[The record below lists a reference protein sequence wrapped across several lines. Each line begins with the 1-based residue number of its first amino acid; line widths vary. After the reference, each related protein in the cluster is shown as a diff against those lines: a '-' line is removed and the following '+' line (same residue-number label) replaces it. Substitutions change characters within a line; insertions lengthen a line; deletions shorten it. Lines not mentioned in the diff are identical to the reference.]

1 MKKTLLGTALLFAL
15 AQALPM
21 DAQKQVRLTFNRA
34 GGTAVS
40 NVTVKVTDES
50 GNAINGVTATLQSIK
65 QGTGTDADAA
75 TTDVALKSGGK
86 LDTHT
91 EILCANYTNK
101 ELDSRFAEFT
111 FKISGL
117 SDFSL
122 NHSDLQI
129 ASMNGSGDFQYN
141 NLPRKCDVRVW
152 NNEDKSTLIASID
165 GIVTDKNASKE
176 DKVNPTDKDTGKDN
190 TIDWEIKASTTTPAT
205 TDQILVVRLAKSS
218 DNKGCFFGLKQIT
231 LYNGY
236 RFATTA
242 TSNIAN
248 VATFSASSPVTFSSD
263 ATAYI
268 AINSDNKQVTLSP
281 LNGAL
286 AAGKGAIV
294 SKATTGDI
302 YAYVSTETT
311 DSRNNLLVGSSDATK
326 ELTDGNYYIFNK
338 KDNDAVFSPLDNAA
352 STTLAANKAA
362 LKTTTTGGQALTLD
376 FGSVTGI
383 NTVTTAMPA
392 TNATFDLSGRKV
404 SGKLPAGLY
413 IKNGKKLLIK

>member
-1 MKKTLLGTALLFAL
+1 MKKTLLGTALLLAL

-40 NVTVKVTDES
+40 NVTVNVTDES

-75 TTDVALKSGGK
+75 ATDVALLSGME
-86 LDTHT
+86 LNTHT
-91 EILCANYTNK
+91 EILCANYANVK
-101 ELDSRFAEFT
+101 NSFAEFT

-117 SDFSL
+117 NNFSL

-129 ASMNGSGDFQYN
+129 AAMNLYGRFQNSKDQRY
-141 NLPRKCDVRVW
+141 CDVRVW
-152 NNEDKSTLIASID
+152 GNENKSTLLASVD
-165 GIVTDKNASKE
+165 GILVDKLGG
-176 DKVNPTDKDTGKDN
+176 DYVRDN
-190 TIDWEIKASTTTPAT
+190 TIDWEIKGNTTTPAA
-205 TDQILVVRLAKSS
+205 TDQYIVVRMAKSDRS
-218 DNKGCFFGLKQIT
+218 QGCYFGLKQIT

-242 TSNIAN
+242 TSNIDN
-248 VATFSASSPVTFSSD
+248 VATFSASKPVTFSSD

-268 AINSDNKQVTLSP
+268 AINSNDTQVTLSP

-286 AAGKGAIV
+286 AAGQGAIV
-294 SKATTGDI
+294 SKTTTGDI
-302 YAYVSTETT
+302 YAYVSTEAT
-311 DSRNNLLVGSSDATK
+311 DNRNNQLVGSGDATK

-338 KDNDAVFSPLDNAA
+338 QGEEAVFSPLNNTA

-362 LKTTTTGGQALTLD
+362 LKTATTGGQALTLD

-383 NTVTTAMPA
+383 NTATIAMPA
-392 TNATFDLSGRKV
+392 TNTTFDLSGRKV
-404 SGKLPAGLY
+404 SGNLPAGLY

>member
-40 NVTVKVTDES
+40 NVTVNVTDES
-50 GNAINGVTATLQSIK
+50 GNAIDGVTATLQSIK
-65 QGTGTDADAA
+65 QGTGTDASAA
-75 TTDVALKSGGK
+75 ANDVALLSGME
-86 LDTHT
+86 LNTHT
-91 EILCANYTNK
+91 EILCANYDNLK
-101 ELDSRFAEFT
+101 NSFAEFT

-129 ASMNGSGDFQYN
+129 AAMNGQGKFQNSKGERY
-141 NLPRKCDVRVW
+141 CDVRVW
-152 NNEDKSTLIASID
+152 GNEDKSTLIASAD
-165 GIVTDKNASKE
+165 GILADKLGGDYE
-176 DKVNPTDKDTGKDN
+176 RDN
-190 TIDWEIKASTTTPAT
+190 TIDWEIKGNTTTPAT
-205 TDQILVVRLAKSS
+205 TDQYIVVRMAKN
-218 DNKGCFFGLKQIT
+218 DQNPGCFFGLKQIT

-268 AINSDNKQVTLSP
+268 AINSNNTQVTLSP

-286 AAGKGAIV
+286 AAGQGAIV

-302 YAYVSTETT
+302 YAYVSTEAT
-311 DSRNNLLVGSSDATK
+311 DSRNNQLVGGGDYAMD
-326 ELTDGNYYIFNK
+326 LTDGNYYIFNK
-338 KDNDAVFSPLDNAA
+338 PGEEAVFSPLDN
-352 STTLAANKAA
+352 TNTKLAANKAA
-362 LKTTTTGGQALTLD
+362 LKTATTGGQALTLD

>member
-1 MKKTLLGTALLFAL
+1 
-15 AQALPM
+15 M

-75 TTDVALKSGGK
+75 ATDVALKSGGK
-86 LDTHT
+86 LNTHT
-91 EILCANYTNK
+91 EILCANYNNNG
-101 ELDSRFAEFT
+101 LDSRFAEFT

-117 SDFSL
+117 SNFSL

-129 ASMNGSGDFQYN
+129 AAMNSGGDFQYD
-141 NLPRKCDVRVW
+141 PKSRKCDVRVW

-165 GIVTDKNASKE
+165 GIVTDKNASEESKQ
-176 DKVNPTDKDTGKDN
+176 TGKDN

-205 TDQILVVRLAKSS
+205 TEQILVVRLAKSS

-242 TSNIAN
+242 TSNIDN

-311 DSRNNLLVGSSDATK
+311 DSRNNQLVGSGDATK

-338 KDNDAVFSPLDNAA
+338 PGEEAVFSPLDKSA

-362 LKTTTTGGQALTLD
+362 LKTATTGGQALTLD

-404 SGKLPAGLY
+404 SGNLPAGLY

>member
-40 NVTVKVTDES
+40 NVTVNVTDES
-50 GNAINGVTATLQSIK
+50 GNAIDGVTATLQSIK
-65 QGTGTDADAA
+65 QGTGTDANAA
-75 TTDVALKSGGK
+75 ATDVALLSGME
-86 LDTHT
+86 LNTHT
-91 EILCANYTNK
+91 EILCANYNNVK
-101 ELDSRFAEFT
+101 NSFAEFT

-129 ASMNGSGDFQYN
+129 SAMNLNGRFQNSKDQRY
-141 NLPRKCDVRVW
+141 CDVRVW
-152 NNEDKSTLIASID
+152 GNENKSTLIASVDDILA
-165 GIVTDKNASKE
+165 DKLGGSYT
-176 DKVNPTDKDTGKDN
+176 VDN
-190 TIDWEIKASTTTPAT
+190 TIDWEIKGEAT
-205 TDQILVVRLAKSS
+205 TQAATDQYLVVRMAKSS
-218 DNKGCFFGLKQIT
+218 NSYGCYFGLKQIT

-236 RFATTA
+236 RFATTT
-242 TSNIAN
+242 TSNIDN
-248 VATFSASSPVTFSSD
+248 VATFSASKPVTFSSD

-286 AAGKGAIV
+286 AAGQGAIV

-311 DSRNNLLVGSSDATK
+311 DSRNNLLVGSGDATK

-362 LKTTTTGGQALTLD
+362 LKTATTGGQALTLD

>member
-1 MKKTLLGTALLFAL
+1 MKKTLLGTALLLAL

-40 NVTVKVTDES
+40 NVTVNVTDES

-65 QGTGTDADAA
+65 QGTGTEAGA
-75 TTDVALKSGGK
+75 TATNVALKSGNQ

-91 EILCANYTNK
+91 EILCASYNNVK
-101 ELDSRFAEFT
+101 NSFAEFT

-129 ASMNGSGDFQYN
+129 AAMNGQGKFQNSKGERY
-141 NLPRKCDVRVW
+141 CDVRVW
-152 NNEDKSTLIASID
+152 GNENKSTLIASAD
-165 GIVTDKNASKE
+165 GILADKLGGDYE
-176 DKVNPTDKDTGKDN
+176 RDN
-190 TIDWEIKASTTTPAT
+190 TIDWEIKGNTTTPAT
-205 TDQILVVRLAKSS
+205 TDQYIVVRMAKN
-218 DNKGCFFGLKQIT
+218 DQNPGCFFGLKQIT

-242 TSNIAN
+242 TSNIDN
-248 VATFSASSPVTFSSD
+248 VATFSASKPVTFSSD

-311 DSRNNLLVGSSDATK
+311 DSRNNLLVGSGDATK

>member
-40 NVTVKVTDES
+40 NVTVNVTDES
-50 GNAINGVTATLQSIK
+50 GNSINGVTATLQSIK
-65 QGTGTDADAA
+65 QGTGTDATA
-75 TTDVALKSGGK
+75 TATDVALKSGGK

-91 EILCANYTNK
+91 EILCANYNNSVQK
-101 ELDSRFAEFT
+101 SFAEFT

-129 ASMNGSGDFQYN
+129 AAMNGSGDFQYN

-165 GIVTDKNASKE
+165 GIVTDKNASEESKGI
-176 DKVNPTDKDTGKDN
+176 GKDN

-205 TDQILVVRLAKSS
+205 TEQILVVRLAKSS

-311 DSRNNLLVGSSDATK
+311 DSRNNQLVGGGDYNMD
-326 ELTDGNYYIFNK
+326 LTDGNYYIFNK
-338 KDNDAVFSPLDNAA
+338 QGNDAVFSPLNKLAI
-352 STTLAANKAA
+352 TELAANKAV
-362 LKTTTTGGQALTLD
+362 LKTATPGGQALTLD

-383 NTVTTAMPA
+383 NTATTAMPA

-404 SGKLPAGLY
+404 NGKLPAGLY

>member
-1 MKKTLLGTALLFAL
+1 MKKTLLGTALLLAL

-40 NVTVKVTDES
+40 NVTVNVTDES
-50 GNAINGVTATLQSIK
+50 GNAIDGVTATLQSIK
-65 QGTGTDADAA
+65 QGTGTEAGAA
-75 TTDVALKSGGK
+75 ATDVALKSGGQ
-86 LDTHT
+86 LDTHS
-91 EILCANYTNK
+91 EILCANYNNA
-101 ELDSRFAEFT
+101 LNSSFAEFT

-117 SDFSL
+117 SNFSL

-129 ASMNGSGDFQYN
+129 AAMNGSGDFQYN

-165 GIVTDKNASKE
+165 GIVTDKNASEESKGI
-176 DKVNPTDKDTGKDN
+176 GKDN
-190 TIDWEIKASTTTPAT
+190 TIDWEIKANTTTPAT
-205 TDQILVVRLAKSS
+205 TEQILVVRMAKSS
-218 DNKGCFFGLKQIT
+218 DNKGCYFGLKQIT

-242 TSNIAN
+242 TSNIDN
-248 VATFSASSPVTFSSD
+248 VATFSASTPVTFSSD

-286 AAGKGAIV
+286 AAGQGAIV

-302 YAYVSTETT
+302 YAYVSTEAT
-311 DSRNNLLVGSSDATK
+311 DSRNNQLVGSGDATK

-338 KDNDAVFSPLDNAA
+338 QGNDAVFSPLDNTAN
-352 STTLAANKAA
+352 TTLAANKAA
-362 LKTTTTGGQALTLD
+362 LKTATTGGQALTLD

>member
-65 QGTGTDADAA
+65 QGTGTDATAA
-75 TTDVALKSGGK
+75 ATDVALKSGAQ
-86 LDTHT
+86 LDTHP
-91 EILCANYTNK
+91 EILCASYNNA
-101 ELDSRFAEFT
+101 LNSSFAEFT

-129 ASMNGSGDFQYN
+129 AALNGGGSFQYN

-152 NNEDKSTLIASID
+152 GDEDKNTLIASTD
-165 GIVTDKNASKE
+165 GIVTDKNASNE
-176 DKVNPTDKDTGKDN
+176 TVDN

-205 TDQILVVRLAKSS
+205 TEQILVVRLAKSS

-236 RFATTA
+236 RFATTT
-242 TSNIAN
+242 TSNIDN
-248 VATFSASSPVTFSSD
+248 VATFSASTPVTFSSD

-286 AAGKGAIV
+286 TAGQGAIV

-302 YAYVSTETT
+302 YAYVSTEAT
-311 DSRNNLLVGSSDATK
+311 DSRNNQLVGSGDEATD
-326 ELTDGNYYIFNK
+326 LTDGNYYIFNL
-338 KDNDAVFSPLDNAA
+338 KDGAAVFSPLDNAA
-352 STTLAANKAA
+352 STKLAANKAA

-383 NTVTTAMPA
+383 NTATTAMPA

>member
-40 NVTVKVTDES
+40 NVTVNVTDES

-75 TTDVALKSGGK
+75 TTDVALLSGEQ
-86 LDTHT
+86 LNTHT
-91 EILCANYTNK
+91 EILCANYSNVEK
-101 ELDSRFAEFT
+101 CFAEFT

-117 SDFSL
+117 NNFSL

-129 ASMNGSGDFQYN
+129 SALQYQGKFQNSKDQRY
-141 NLPRKCDVRVW
+141 CDVRVW
-152 NNEDKSTLIASID
+152 GNENKSTLIASAD
-165 GIVTDKNASKE
+165 GILAVKLG
-176 DKVNPTDKDTGKDN
+176 GKYEVDN
-190 TIDWEIKASTTTPAT
+190 TIDWEIKGNTTTQAT
-205 TDQILVVRLAKSS
+205 TDQYIVVRMAKSDRS
-218 DNKGCFFGLKQIT
+218 QGCYFGLKQIT

-236 RFATTA
+236 RFATTT

-302 YAYVSTETT
+302 YAYVSTEAT
-311 DSRNNLLVGSSDATK
+311 DSRNNQLVGSGDATK
-326 ELTDGNYYIFNK
+326 DLTDGNYYIFNK
-338 KDNDAVFSPLDNAA
+338 QGEEAVFSPLKESA
-352 STTLAANKAA
+352 STTLAANKAV
-362 LKTTTTGGQALTLD
+362 LKTATPSGQALTLD

-383 NTVTTAMPA
+383 NTATTAMPA

>member
-40 NVTVKVTDES
+40 NVTVNVTDES
-50 GNAINGVTATLQSIK
+50 GNAIDGVTATLQSIK

-75 TTDVALKSGGK
+75 TTDVALKSGGQ
-86 LDTHT
+86 LDTHS
-91 EILCANYTNK
+91 EVLCANYNNNG
-101 ELDSRFAEFT
+101 LDRRFAEFT

-129 ASMNGSGDFQYN
+129 AAMNSGGNFQYN

-152 NNEDKSTLIASID
+152 GDEDKSTLIASTD
-165 GIVTDKNASKE
+165 GIVTDKNASNE
-176 DKVNPTDKDTGKDN
+176 TVDN

-205 TDQILVVRLAKSS
+205 TEQILVVRLAKSS
-218 DNKGCFFGLKQIT
+218 DNKGCYFGLKQIT

-236 RFATTA
+236 RFATTT
-242 TSNIAN
+242 TSNIDN
-248 VATFSASSPVTFSSD
+248 VATFSASKPVTFSSD

-286 AAGKGAIV
+286 AAGQGAIV

-302 YAYVSTETT
+302 YAYVSTEAT
-311 DSRNNLLVGSSDATK
+311 DSRNNQLVGSGDATK

-338 KDNDAVFSPLDNAA
+338 QGNDAVFSPLDNAV

-404 SGKLPAGLY
+404 SGNLPAGLY

>member
-75 TTDVALKSGGK
+75 ATDVALKSGEQLNK
-86 LDTHT
+86 HP
-91 EILCANYTNK
+91 EILCASYSNGKNA
-101 ELDSRFAEFT
+101 FAEFT

-129 ASMNGSGDFQYN
+129 SAMNKDGKFQNSKDERY
-141 NLPRKCDVRVW
+141 CDVRVW
-152 NNEDKSTLIASID
+152 GNENKRTLIASVD
-165 GIVTDKNASKE
+165 GILADKLGGNYE
-176 DKVNPTDKDTGKDN
+176 VDN
-190 TIDWEIKASTTTPAT
+190 TIDWEIKTTTTTPAT
-205 TDQILVVRLAKSS
+205 TDQYIVVRMAKSS
-218 DNKGCFFGLKQIT
+218 DNAGCFFGLKQIT

-236 RFATTA
+236 RFATTV
-242 TSNIAN
+242 TSNIDN
-248 VATFSASSPVTFSSD
+248 VATFSASNPVTFSSD

-268 AINSDNKQVTLSP
+268 AINSNDTQVTLSP

-286 AAGKGAIV
+286 AAKQGAIV

-302 YAYVSTETT
+302 YAYVSTEAT
-311 DSRNNLLVGSSDATK
+311 DSRNNQLVGGGDYAMD
-326 ELTDGNYYIFNK
+326 LTDGNYYIFNK
-338 KDNDAVFSPLDNAA
+338 QGEDAVFSPLN
-352 STTLAANKAA
+352 STNTKLAANKAA
-362 LKTTTTGGQALTLD
+362 LKTTTTVGQALTLD

-383 NTVTTAMPA
+383 NTTTTAMPA

>member
-1 MKKTLLGTALLFAL
+1 
-15 AQALPM
+15 M

-65 QGTGTDADAA
+65 QGTGTDATA
-75 TTDVALKSGGK
+75 TATDVALKSGEQLNK
-86 LDTHT
+86 HP
-91 EILCANYTNK
+91 EILCASYSNGKNA
-101 ELDSRFAEFT
+101 FAEFT

-129 ASMNGSGDFQYN
+129 SAMNKDGKFQNSKDERY
-141 NLPRKCDVRVW
+141 CDVRVW
-152 NNEDKSTLIASID
+152 GNENKRTLIASVD
-165 GIVTDKNASKE
+165 GILADKLGGNYE
-176 DKVNPTDKDTGKDN
+176 VDN
-190 TIDWEIKASTTTPAT
+190 TIDWEIKTTTTTQAT
-205 TDQILVVRLAKSS
+205 TDQYIVVRMAKN
-218 DNKGCFFGLKQIT
+218 DRNTGCFFGLKQIT

-286 AAGKGAIV
+286 AAGQGAIV

-302 YAYVSTETT
+302 YAYVSTEAT
-311 DSRNNLLVGSSDATK
+311 DSRNNQLVGSGDEATD
-326 ELTDGNYYIFNK
+326 LTDGNYYIFNL
-338 KDNDAVFSPLDNAA
+338 KDGAAVFSPLDNAA
-352 STTLAANKAA
+352 NTKLAANKAA
-362 LKTTTTGGQALTLD
+362 LKTTTAGGQALTLD

>member
-40 NVTVKVTDES
+40 NVTVNVTDES

-65 QGTGTDADAA
+65 EGTGTDAGAA
-75 TTDVALKSGGK
+75 ATDVALKSGNQ

-91 EILCANYTNK
+91 EILCANYNNNG
-101 ELDSRFAEFT
+101 LDSRFAEFT

-129 ASMNGSGDFQYN
+129 SAMNSGGKFQYN

-152 NNEDKSTLIASID
+152 GDENKNTLIASID
-165 GIVTDKNASKE
+165 GIVTDKNASNE
-176 DKVNPTDKDTGKDN
+176 AKDN
-190 TIDWEIKASTTTPAT
+190 TIDWEIKANTTTPAT
-205 TDQILVVRLAKSS
+205 TDQYLVVRLAKSS

-242 TSNIAN
+242 TSNIDN
-248 VATFSASSPVTFSSD
+248 VATFSASKPVTFSSD

-268 AINSDNKQVTLSP
+268 AINSNNTQVTLSP

-286 AAGKGAIV
+286 AAGQGAIV

-302 YAYVSTETT
+302 YAYVSTEAT
-311 DSRNNLLVGSSDATK
+311 DSRNNQLVGGGDYAMD
-326 ELTDGNYYIFNK
+326 LTDGNYYIFNK
-338 KDNDAVFSPLDNAA
+338 PGEEAIFSPLDKSA
-352 STTLAANKAA
+352 STKLAANKAA
-362 LKTTTTGGQALTLD
+362 LKTATTGGQALTLD

-383 NTVTTAMPA
+383 NTATTAMPA

>member
-75 TTDVALKSGGK
+75 ATDVALKSGEQ
-86 LDTHT
+86 LNTHT
-91 EILCANYTNK
+91 EILCASYNNGK
-101 ELDSRFAEFT
+101 NCFAEFT

-117 SDFSL
+117 SNFSL

-129 ASMNGSGDFQYN
+129 AAMNGQGKFQNSKGERY
-141 NLPRKCDVRVW
+141 CDVRVW
-152 NNEDKSTLIASID
+152 GNENKSTLIASAD
-165 GIVTDKNASKE
+165 GILADKLGGDYE
-176 DKVNPTDKDTGKDN
+176 RDN
-190 TIDWEIKASTTTPAT
+190 TIDWEIKGNTTTPAT
-205 TDQILVVRLAKSS
+205 TDQYIVVRMAKN
-218 DNKGCFFGLKQIT
+218 DQNPGCFFGLKQIT

-242 TSNIAN
+242 TSNIDN

-286 AAGKGAIV
+286 AAGQGAIV

-302 YAYVSTETT
+302 YAYVSTEAT
-311 DSRNNLLVGSSDATK
+311 DSRNNQLVGSGDATK

-338 KDNDAVFSPLDNAA
+338 PGEEAVFSPLDKSA

-362 LKTTTTGGQALTLD
+362 LKTATLDGQALTLD

-383 NTVTTAMPA
+383 NTATTAMPA

>member
-1 MKKTLLGTALLFAL
+1 MKKTLLGTALLLAL

-65 QGTGTDADAA
+65 QGTGTETSAA
-75 TTDVALKSGGK
+75 ATDVALKSGGQ
-86 LDTHT
+86 LDTHS
-91 EILCANYTNK
+91 EILCANYNNA
-101 ELDSRFAEFT
+101 LNSSFAEFT

-117 SDFSL
+117 SNFSL

-129 ASMNGSGDFQYN
+129 SAMNSSGRFQYD
-141 NLPRKCDVRVW
+141 PKSRKCDIRVW
-152 NNEDKSTLIASID
+152 GDEDKSTLIASTD
-165 GIVTDKNASKE
+165 GIVTDKNASNE
-176 DKVNPTDKDTGKDN
+176 TVDN

-205 TDQILVVRLAKSS
+205 TDQYLVVRLAKSS

-236 RFATTA
+236 RFATTT

-311 DSRNNLLVGSSDATK
+311 DSRNNLLVGSGDATK

-338 KDNDAVFSPLDNAA
+338 QGEEAVFSPLSN
-352 STTLAANKAA
+352 TNTKLAANKAA
-362 LKTTTTGGQALTLD
+362 LKTTTVGGQALTLD

-383 NTVTTAMPA
+383 NTATTAMPA

>member
-34 GGTAVS
+34 SGTAVS
-40 NVTVKVTDES
+40 NVTVNVTDES
-50 GNAINGVTATLQSIK
+50 GNVINGVTATLQSIK
-65 QGTGTDADAA
+65 QGTGTDANA
-75 TTDVALKSGGK
+75 TATDVALKSGGK
-86 LDTHT
+86 LDTHS
-91 EILCANYTNK
+91 EILCANYNNA
-101 ELDSRFAEFT
+101 LNSSFAEFT

-117 SDFSL
+117 SNFSL

-129 ASMNGSGDFQYN
+129 AAMNSGGDFQYD
-141 NLPRKCDVRVW
+141 PKSRKCDVRVW

-165 GIVTDKNASKE
+165 GIVTDKNASEESKQ
-176 DKVNPTDKDTGKDN
+176 TGKDN

-205 TDQILVVRLAKSS
+205 TEQILVVRLAKSS

-236 RFATTA
+236 RFATTV
-242 TSNIAN
+242 TSNIDN

-286 AAGKGAIV
+286 AAGQGAIV
-294 SKATTGDI
+294 SKATTSDI
-302 YAYVSTETT
+302 YAYVSTEAT
-311 DSRNNLLVGSSDATK
+311 DSRNNQLVGSGDATK

-338 KDNDAVFSPLDNAA
+338 QGEDAVFSPLN
-352 STTLAANKAA
+352 STNTTLAANKAA

-383 NTVTTAMPA
+383 NTATTAMPA

>member
-40 NVTVKVTDES
+40 NVTVNVTDES
-50 GNAINGVTATLQSIK
+50 GNAIDGVTATLQSIK
-65 QGTGTDADAA
+65 QGTGTETSAA
-75 TTDVALKSGGK
+75 ATDVALLSGME
-86 LDTHT
+86 LNTHT
-91 EILCANYTNK
+91 EILCANYDNVK
-101 ELDSRFAEFT
+101 NSFAEFT
-111 FKISGL
+111 FKISEL
-117 SDFSL
+117 NNFSL

-129 ASMNGSGDFQYN
+129 AAMNLYGRFQNSKDQRY
-141 NLPRKCDVRVW
+141 CDVRVW
-152 NNEDKSTLIASID
+152 GNENKSTLLASVD
-165 GIVTDKNASKE
+165 GILVDKLGG
-176 DKVNPTDKDTGKDN
+176 DYVRDN
-190 TIDWEIKASTTTPAT
+190 TIDWEIKGNTTTPAA
-205 TDQILVVRLAKSS
+205 TDQYIVVRMAKSDRS
-218 DNKGCFFGLKQIT
+218 QGCYFGLKQIT

-242 TSNIAN
+242 TSNIDN

-268 AINSDNKQVTLSP
+268 AINSNDTQVTLSP

-286 AAGKGAIV
+286 AAGQGAIV

-311 DSRNNLLVGSSDATK
+311 DSRNNLLVGSGDATK

-338 KDNDAVFSPLDNAA
+338 KDNDAVFSPLNNT

-362 LKTTTTGGQALTLD
+362 LKTATPGGQALTLD

-383 NTVTTAMPA
+383 NTATTAMPA
-392 TNATFDLSGRKV
+392 TNATFDLSGRKA

>member
-15 AQALPM
+15 AQTLPM

-50 GNAINGVTATLQSIK
+50 GNAIDGVTATLQSIK
-65 QGTGTDADAA
+65 QGTGTETSAA
-75 TTDVALKSGGK
+75 ATDVALLSGME
-86 LDTHT
+86 LNTHT
-91 EILCANYTNK
+91 EILCANYDNVK
-101 ELDSRFAEFT
+101 NSFAEFT

-117 SDFSL
+117 NNFSL

-129 ASMNGSGDFQYN
+129 AAMNLYGRFQNSKDQRY
-141 NLPRKCDVRVW
+141 CDVRVW
-152 NNEDKSTLIASID
+152 GNENKSTLLASVD
-165 GIVTDKNASKE
+165 GILVDKLGG
-176 DKVNPTDKDTGKDN
+176 DYVRDN
-190 TIDWEIKASTTTPAT
+190 TIDWEIKGNTTTPAA
-205 TDQILVVRLAKSS
+205 TDQYIVVRMAKSDRS
-218 DNKGCFFGLKQIT
+218 QGCYFGLKQIT

-242 TSNIAN
+242 TSNIDN
-248 VATFSASSPVTFSSD
+248 VATFSASKPVTFSSD

-268 AINSDNKQVTLSP
+268 AINSNNTQVTLSP

-286 AAGKGAIV
+286 AAGQGAIV

-302 YAYVSTETT
+302 YAYVSAETT
-311 DSRNNLLVGSSDATK
+311 DSRNNQLVGGGDATK

-338 KDNDAVFSPLDNAA
+338 KGDDAVFSPLNNT

-362 LKTTTTGGQALTLD
+362 LKTATPGGQALTLD

-383 NTVTTAMPA
+383 NTATTAMPA

-404 SGKLPAGLY
+404 NGKLPAGLY

>member
-65 QGTGTDADAA
+65 EGTGTDASA
-75 TTDVALKSGGK
+75 TATNVALLSGME
-86 LDTHT
+86 LNTHT
-91 EILCANYTNK
+91 EILCANYKNVK
-101 ELDSRFAEFT
+101 NSFAEFT

-117 SDFSL
+117 NNFSL

-129 ASMNGSGDFQYN
+129 AAMNLNGRFQNSKDQRY
-141 NLPRKCDVRVW
+141 CDVRVW
-152 NNEDKSTLIASID
+152 GNENKSTLIASID
-165 GIVTDKNASKE
+165 GILVDKLGGSYT
-176 DKVNPTDKDTGKDN
+176 VDN
-190 TIDWEIKASTTTPAT
+190 TIDWEIKGEAT
-205 TDQILVVRLAKSS
+205 TQAATDQYLVVRMAKSS
-218 DNKGCFFGLKQIT
+218 NSNGCFFGLKQIT

-242 TSNIAN
+242 TSNIDN

-268 AINSDNKQVTLSP
+268 AINSNDTQVTLSP

-286 AAGKGAIV
+286 AAGQGAIV

-302 YAYVSTETT
+302 YAYVSTEAT
-311 DSRNNLLVGSSDATK
+311 DSRNNQLVGSGDATK

-338 KDNDAVFSPLDNAA
+338 KGEEAVFSPLSNTN
-352 STTLAANKAA
+352 TTLAANKAA
-362 LKTTTTGGQALTLD
+362 LKTATTGGQALTLD

-383 NTVTTAMPA
+383 NTATTAMPA
-392 TNATFDLSGRKV
+392 TNTTFDLSGRKV

>member
-40 NVTVKVTDES
+40 NVTVNVTDES

-65 QGTGTDADAA
+65 QGTGTDASAA
-75 TTDVALKSGGK
+75 ATDVALKSGYQ

-91 EILCANYTNK
+91 EILCASYSNVKNC
-101 ELDSRFAEFT
+101 FAEFT

-117 SDFSL
+117 SNFSL

-129 ASMNGSGDFQYN
+129 AAMNGQGKFQNSKGERY
-141 NLPRKCDVRVW
+141 CDVRVW
-152 NNEDKSTLIASID
+152 GNENKSTLIASAD
-165 GIVTDKNASKE
+165 GILADKLGGDYE
-176 DKVNPTDKDTGKDN
+176 RDN
-190 TIDWEIKASTTTPAT
+190 TIDWEIKGNTTTPAT
-205 TDQILVVRLAKSS
+205 TDQYIVVRMAKN
-218 DNKGCFFGLKQIT
+218 DQNPGCFFGLKQIT

-242 TSNIAN
+242 TSNIDN
-248 VATFSASSPVTFSSD
+248 VATFSASNPVTFSSD

-268 AINSDNKQVTLSP
+268 AINSNNTQVTLSP

-286 AAGKGAIV
+286 AAGQGAIV

-302 YAYVSTETT
+302 YAYVSTEAT
-311 DSRNNLLVGSSDATK
+311 DSRNNQLVGSGDATK
-326 ELTDGNYYIFNK
+326 DLTDGNYYIFNK
-338 KDNDAVFSPLDNAA
+338 QGEEAVFSPLKESAN
-352 STTLAANKAA
+352 TTLAANKAA
-362 LKTTTTGGQALTLD
+362 LKTATPGGQALTLD

-383 NTVTTAMPA
+383 NTATTAMPA

-413 IKNGKKLLIK
+413 IKNGKKVLIK

>member
-40 NVTVKVTDES
+40 NVTVNVTDES
-50 GNAINGVTATLQSIK
+50 GNAIDGVTATLQSIK

-75 TTDVALKSGGK
+75 TTDVALKSGGQ
-86 LDTHT
+86 LDTHS
-91 EILCANYTNK
+91 EVLCANYNNG
-101 ELDSRFAEFT
+101 LDRRFAEFT

-129 ASMNGSGDFQYN
+129 AAMNSGGNFQYN

-152 NNEDKSTLIASID
+152 GDEDKSTLIASTD
-165 GIVTDKNASKE
+165 GIVTDKNASNGT
-176 DKVNPTDKDTGKDN
+176 VDN

-205 TDQILVVRLAKSS
+205 TEQILVVRLAKSS
-218 DNKGCFFGLKQIT
+218 DNKGCYFGLKQIT

-242 TSNIAN
+242 TSNIDN

-286 AAGKGAIV
+286 AAGQGAIV

-302 YAYVSTETT
+302 YAYVSTEAT
-311 DSRNNLLVGSSDATK
+311 DSRNNLLVGSGDATK

-338 KDNDAVFSPLDNAA
+338 QGNDAVFSPLSNT

-362 LKTTTTGGQALTLD
+362 LKTTTAGGQALTLD

>member
-40 NVTVKVTDES
+40 NVTVNVTDES

-65 QGTGTDADAA
+65 EGTGTDASA
-75 TTDVALKSGGK
+75 TATNVALLSGME
-86 LDTHT
+86 LNTHT
-91 EILCANYTNK
+91 EILCANYKNVK
-101 ELDSRFAEFT
+101 NSFAEFT

-117 SDFSL
+117 NNFSL

-129 ASMNGSGDFQYN
+129 AAMNLNGRFQNSKDQRY
-141 NLPRKCDVRVW
+141 CDVRVW
-152 NNEDKSTLIASID
+152 GNENKSTLIASID
-165 GIVTDKNASKE
+165 GILVDKLGGSYT
-176 DKVNPTDKDTGKDN
+176 VDN
-190 TIDWEIKASTTTPAT
+190 TIDWEIKGEAT
-205 TDQILVVRLAKSS
+205 TQAATDQYLVVRMAKSS
-218 DNKGCFFGLKQIT
+218 NSNGCFFGLKQIT

-242 TSNIAN
+242 TSNIDN
-248 VATFSASSPVTFSSD
+248 VATFSASNPVTFSSD

-268 AINSDNKQVTLSP
+268 AINSNDTQVTLSP

-286 AAGKGAIV
+286 AAGQGAIV

-302 YAYVSTETT
+302 YAYVSTEAT
-311 DSRNNLLVGSSDATK
+311 DSRNNQLVGGGDEAMD
-326 ELTDGNYYIFNK
+326 LTDGNYYIFNK
-338 KDNDAVFSPLDNAA
+338 PGEEAVFSPLKESAN
-352 STTLAANKAA
+352 TTLAANKAA

-383 NTVTTAMPA
+383 NTATTAMPA

>member
-65 QGTGTDADAA
+65 QGTGTDATAA
-75 TTDVALKSGGK
+75 ATDVALKSGAQ
-86 LDTHT
+86 LDTHP
-91 EILCANYTNK
+91 EILCASYNNA
-101 ELDSRFAEFT
+101 LNSSFAEFT

-129 ASMNGSGDFQYN
+129 AALNGGGSFQYN

-152 NNEDKSTLIASID
+152 GDEDKNTLIASTD
-165 GIVTDKNASKE
+165 GIVTDKNASNE
-176 DKVNPTDKDTGKDN
+176 TVDN

-205 TDQILVVRLAKSS
+205 TEQILVVRLAKSS

-242 TSNIAN
+242 TSNIDN

-286 AAGKGAIV
+286 AAGQGAIV

-302 YAYVSTETT
+302 YAYVSAETT
-311 DSRNNLLVGSSDATK
+311 DSRNNQLVGGGDATK

-338 KDNDAVFSPLDNAA
+338 KGDDAVFSPLNNT

-362 LKTTTTGGQALTLD
+362 LKTATPGGQALTLD

-383 NTVTTAMPA
+383 NTATTAMPA

-404 SGKLPAGLY
+404 NGKLPAGLY

>member
-1 MKKTLLGTALLFAL
+1 MKKTLLGTALLLAL

-50 GNAINGVTATLQSIK
+50 GNAIDGVTATLQSIK
-65 QGTGTDADAA
+65 QGTGTDANAA
-75 TTDVALKSGGK
+75 TTDVALKSIGQ
-86 LDTHT
+86 LDAHT
-91 EILCANYTNK
+91 EILCADYNNNG
-101 ELDSRFAEFT
+101 LDSRFAEFT

-117 SDFSL
+117 NDFSL

-129 ASMNGSGDFQYN
+129 AALNKGGNFQYDKGS
-141 NLPRKCDVRVW
+141 RKCDVRVW

-165 GIVTDKNASKE
+165 GIVTDKNASNE
-176 DKVNPTDKDTGKDN
+176 TKDN

-205 TDQILVVRLAKSS
+205 TEQILVVRLAKSS

-286 AAGKGAIV
+286 AAEQGAIV

-311 DSRNNLLVGSSDATK
+311 DSRNNQLVGSGDATK
-326 ELTDGNYYIFNK
+326 ELTDDNYYIFNK
-338 KDNDAVFSPLDNAA
+338 KGEEAVFSPLDKSA

-383 NTVTTAMPA
+383 NTTATAMPA
-392 TNATFDLSGRKV
+392 TNAIFDLSGRKV

-413 IKNGKKLLIK
+413 IKNGKKFIIK

>member
-1 MKKTLLGTALLFAL
+1 MKKTLLGTALLLAL

-65 QGTGTDADAA
+65 QGTGTEANA
-75 TTDVALKSGGK
+75 TATDVALKSGEQLNK
-86 LDTHT
+86 HP
-91 EILCANYTNK
+91 EILCASYSNGKNA
-101 ELDSRFAEFT
+101 FAEFT

-129 ASMNGSGDFQYN
+129 SAMNKDGKFQNSKDERY
-141 NLPRKCDVRVW
+141 CDVRVW
-152 NNEDKSTLIASID
+152 GNENKRTLIASVD
-165 GIVTDKNASKE
+165 GILADKLGGNYE
-176 DKVNPTDKDTGKDN
+176 IDN
-190 TIDWEIKASTTTPAT
+190 TIDWEIKTTTTTQAT
-205 TDQILVVRLAKSS
+205 TDQYIVVRMAKN
-218 DNKGCFFGLKQIT
+218 DRNTGCFFGLKQIT

-242 TSNIAN
+242 TSNIDN
-248 VATFSASSPVTFSSD
+248 VATFSASNPVTFSSD

-268 AINSDNKQVTLSP
+268 AINSNDTQVTLSP

-286 AAGKGAIV
+286 AAGQGAIV

-302 YAYVSTETT
+302 YAYVSTEAT
-311 DSRNNLLVGSSDATK
+311 DSRNNQLVGSGDEATD
-326 ELTDGNYYIFNK
+326 LTDGNYYIFNL
-338 KDNDAVFSPLDNAA
+338 KDGAAVFSPLDNAA
-352 STTLAANKAA
+352 STKLAANKAA
-362 LKTTTTGGQALTLD
+362 LKTTTTVGHALTLD

-383 NTVTTAMPA
+383 NTTKTAMPA

>member
-21 DAQKQVRLTFNRA
+21 DAQKQVRLTFNHA

-75 TTDVALKSGGK
+75 ATDVALKSGGK
-86 LDTHT
+86 LNTHT
-91 EILCANYTNK
+91 EILCANYNNNG
-101 ELDSRFAEFT
+101 LDSRFAEFT

-117 SDFSL
+117 SNFSL

-129 ASMNGSGDFQYN
+129 AAMNSRGDFQYD
-141 NLPRKCDVRVW
+141 PKSRKCDVRVW

-165 GIVTDKNASKE
+165 GIVTDKNASEESKQ
-176 DKVNPTDKDTGKDN
+176 TGKDN

-205 TDQILVVRLAKSS
+205 TEQILVVRLAKSS

-236 RFATTA
+236 RFATTT

-302 YAYVSTETT
+302 YAYVSTEAT
-311 DSRNNLLVGSSDATK
+311 DSRNNQLVGSGDATK
-326 ELTDGNYYIFNK
+326 DLTDGNYYIFNK
-338 KDNDAVFSPLDNAA
+338 QGEEAVFSPLKESA
-352 STTLAANKAA
+352 STTLAANKAV
-362 LKTTTTGGQALTLD
+362 LKTATPSGQALTLD

-383 NTVTTAMPA
+383 NTATTAMPA

>member
-40 NVTVKVTDES
+40 NVTVNVTDES

-75 TTDVALKSGGK
+75 ATDVALLSGEQ
-86 LDTHT
+86 LNTHT
-91 EILCANYTNK
+91 EILCANYSNVEK
-101 ELDSRFAEFT
+101 CFAEFT

-117 SDFSL
+117 NNFSL

-129 ASMNGSGDFQYN
+129 SALQYQGKFQNSKDQRY
-141 NLPRKCDVRVW
+141 CDVRVW
-152 NNEDKSTLIASID
+152 GNENKSTLIASAD
-165 GIVTDKNASKE
+165 GILAVKLG
-176 DKVNPTDKDTGKDN
+176 GKYEVDN
-190 TIDWEIKASTTTPAT
+190 TIDWEIKGNTTTQAT
-205 TDQILVVRLAKSS
+205 TDQYIVVRMAKSDRS
-218 DNKGCFFGLKQIT
+218 QGCFFGLKQIT

-236 RFATTA
+236 RLATTT
-242 TSNIAN
+242 TSNIDN
-248 VATFSASSPVTFSSD
+248 VATFSASKPVTFSSD

-268 AINSDNKQVTLSP
+268 AINSDNTQVTLSP

-286 AAGKGAIV
+286 AAGQGAIV
-294 SKATTGDI
+294 SKATAGDI
-302 YAYVSTETT
+302 YAYVSTEAT
-311 DSRNNLLVGSSDATK
+311 DSRNNQLVGSGDATK

-338 KDNDAVFSPLDNAA
+338 KGEEAVFSPLSNTN
-352 STTLAANKAA
+352 TTLAANKAA
-362 LKTTTTGGQALTLD
+362 LKTATTGGQALTLD

-383 NTVTTAMPA
+383 NTATTAMPA
-392 TNATFDLSGRKV
+392 TNTTFDLSGRKV

>member
-34 GGTAVS
+34 GGTAVG
-40 NVTVKVTDES
+40 NVTVNVTDES

-65 QGTGTDADAA
+65 QGTGTDAGAA
-75 TTDVALKSGGK
+75 ATDVALKSGNQ

-91 EILCANYTNK
+91 EILCANYNNNG
-101 ELDSRFAEFT
+101 LDSRFAEFT

-129 ASMNGSGDFQYN
+129 SAMNSGGNFQYN

-152 NNEDKSTLIASID
+152 GDENKNTLIASID
-165 GIVTDKNASKE
+165 GIVTDKNASNE
-176 DKVNPTDKDTGKDN
+176 AKDN
-190 TIDWEIKASTTTPAT
+190 TIDWEIKANTTTPAT
-205 TDQILVVRLAKSS
+205 TDQYIVVRMAKSS
-218 DNKGCFFGLKQIT
+218 DNAGCFFGLKQIT

-242 TSNIAN
+242 TSNIDN

-268 AINSDNKQVTLSP
+268 AINSNDTQVTLSP

-286 AAGKGAIV
+286 AAKQGAIV

-302 YAYVSTETT
+302 YAYVSTEAT
-311 DSRNNLLVGSSDATK
+311 DNRNNQLVGSGDATK

-338 KDNDAVFSPLDNAA
+338 QGNDAVFSPLNNTN
-352 STTLAANKAA
+352 TTLAANKAA
-362 LKTTTTGGQALTLD
+362 LKTTTAGGQALSLD

>member
-1 MKKTLLGTALLFAL
+1 MKKTLLGTALLLAL

-65 QGTGTDADAA
+65 QGTGTDATAA
-75 TTDVALKSGGK
+75 ATDVALKSGAQ
-86 LDTHT
+86 LDTHP
-91 EILCANYTNK
+91 EILCASYNNA
-101 ELDSRFAEFT
+101 LNSSFAEFT

-129 ASMNGSGDFQYN
+129 AALNGGGSFQYN

-152 NNEDKSTLIASID
+152 GDEDKNTLIASTD
-165 GIVTDKNASKE
+165 GIVTDKNASNE
-176 DKVNPTDKDTGKDN
+176 TVDN

-205 TDQILVVRLAKSS
+205 TDQYLVVRLAKSS

-236 RFATTA
+236 RLATTT
-242 TSNIAN
+242 TSNIDN
-248 VATFSASSPVTFSSD
+248 VATFSASKPVTFSSD

-268 AINSDNKQVTLSP
+268 AINSDNTQVTLSP

-286 AAGKGAIV
+286 AAGQGAIV

-302 YAYVSTETT
+302 YAYVSTEAT
-311 DSRNNLLVGSSDATK
+311 DSRNNQLVGSGDATK

-338 KDNDAVFSPLDNAA
+338 KGEEAVFSPLSNTN
-352 STTLAANKAA
+352 TTLAANKAA
-362 LKTTTTGGQALTLD
+362 LKTATTGGQALTLD

-383 NTVTTAMPA
+383 NTATTAMPA

>member
-1 MKKTLLGTALLFAL
+1 
-15 AQALPM
+15 M

-65 QGTGTDADAA
+65 QGLGNTTEAA
-75 TTDVALKSGGK
+75 KKDVALFNTGAAAS
-86 LDTHT
+86 HP
-91 EILCANYTNK
+91 EILCCKYDNPNT
-101 ELDSRFAEFT
+101 DSYPFAEFV

-117 SDFSL
+117 SNFGI
-122 NHSDLQI
+122 NHTDLQI
-129 ASMNGSGDFQYN
+129 AAMNSSGNFQFN
-141 NLPRKCDVRVW
+141 NLTRSCDAKVW
-152 NNEDKSTLIASID
+152 GDESYSNLITSIEGLD
-165 GIVTDKNASKE
+165 VDKNA
-176 DKVNPTDKDTGKDN
+176 DLVTGSTNIGVDN
-190 TIDWEIKASTTTPAT
+190 TTDWEIKSANTTTT
-205 TDQILVVRLAKSS
+205 TNEQYLIVRLTRSTVA
-218 DNKGCFFGLKQIT
+218 GCYFGLKQIT

-242 TSNIAN
+242 TSNIDN
-248 VATFSASSPVTFSSD
+248 VATFSASKPVTFSSD

-268 AINSDNKQVTLSP
+268 AINSNNTQVTLSP

-286 AAGKGAIV
+286 AAGQGAIV

-302 YAYVSTETT
+302 YAYVSAETT
-311 DSRNNLLVGSSDATK
+311 DSRNNQLVGGGDATK

-338 KDNDAVFSPLDNAA
+338 KGDDAVFSPLNNT

-362 LKTTTTGGQALTLD
+362 LKTATPGGQALTLD

-383 NTVTTAMPA
+383 NTATTAMPA

-404 SGKLPAGLY
+404 NGKLPAGLY

>member
-75 TTDVALKSGGK
+75 TTDVPLLSGEQ
-86 LDTHT
+86 LNTHT
-91 EILCANYTNK
+91 EILCANYSNVEK
-101 ELDSRFAEFT
+101 CFAEFT

-117 SDFSL
+117 NNFSL

-129 ASMNGSGDFQYN
+129 SALQYQGKFQNSKDQRY
-141 NLPRKCDVRVW
+141 CDVRVW
-152 NNEDKSTLIASID
+152 GNENKSTLIASAD
-165 GIVTDKNASKE
+165 GILAVKLG
-176 DKVNPTDKDTGKDN
+176 GKYEVDN
-190 TIDWEIKASTTTPAT
+190 TIDWEIKGNTTTQAT
-205 TDQILVVRLAKSS
+205 TDQYIVVRMAKSDRS
-218 DNKGCFFGLKQIT
+218 QGCFFGLKQIT

-242 TSNIAN
+242 TSNIDN

-286 AAGKGAIV
+286 AAGQGAIV

-302 YAYVSTETT
+302 YAYVSTEAT
-311 DSRNNLLVGSSDATK
+311 DSRNNLLVGSGDATK

-338 KDNDAVFSPLDNAA
+338 QGEEAVFSPLSNTA

-362 LKTTTTGGQALTLD
+362 LKTTTAGGQALTLD

>member
-1 MKKTLLGTALLFAL
+1 M
-15 AQALPM
+15 
-21 DAQKQVRLTFNRA
+21 
-34 GGTAVS
+34 S
-40 NVTVKVTDES
+40 NVTVNVTDES
-50 GNAINGVTATLQSIK
+50 GNAIDGVTATLQSIK
-65 QGTGTDADAA
+65 QGTGTDASAA
-75 TTDVALKSGGK
+75 ANDVALLSGME
-86 LDTHT
+86 LNTHT
-91 EILCANYTNK
+91 EILCANYDNLK
-101 ELDSRFAEFT
+101 NSFAEFT

-117 SDFSL
+117 NNFRL

-129 ASMNGSGDFQYN
+129 AAMNLNGRFQNSKGERY
-141 NLPRKCDVRVW
+141 CDVRVW
-152 NNEDKSTLIASID
+152 GNENKSTLIASTD
-165 GIVTDKNASKE
+165 GILVDKLGGSYT
-176 DKVNPTDKDTGKDN
+176 VDN
-190 TIDWEIKASTTTPAT
+190 TIDWEIKGEAT
-205 TDQILVVRLAKSS
+205 TQAATDQYLVVRMAKSS
-218 DNKGCFFGLKQIT
+218 NSNGCFFGLKQIT

-236 RFATTA
+236 RFATTT

-302 YAYVSTETT
+302 YAYVSTEAT
-311 DSRNNLLVGSSDATK
+311 DSRNNLLVGSGDATK

-362 LKTTTTGGQALTLD
+362 LKTATPGGQALTLD

-383 NTVTTAMPA
+383 NTATTAMPA

>member
-50 GNAINGVTATLQSIK
+50 GNAIDGVTATLQSIK
-65 QGTGTDADAA
+65 QGTGTDAGAA
-75 TTDVALKSGGK
+75 ATDVALLSGME
-86 LDTHT
+86 LNTHT
-91 EILCANYTNK
+91 EILCANYDNVK
-101 ELDSRFAEFT
+101 NSFAEFT

-117 SDFSL
+117 NNFSL

-129 ASMNGSGDFQYN
+129 SAMNLNGRFQNSKDQRY
-141 NLPRKCDVRVW
+141 CDVRVW
-152 NNEDKSTLIASID
+152 GNENKSTLLASVD
-165 GIVTDKNASKE
+165 GILVDKLGG
-176 DKVNPTDKDTGKDN
+176 DYVRDN
-190 TIDWEIKASTTTPAT
+190 TIDWEIKGNTTTQAT
-205 TDQILVVRLAKSS
+205 TDQYIVVRMAKSDGS
-218 DNKGCFFGLKQIT
+218 QGCYFGLKQIT

-242 TSNIAN
+242 TSNIDN

-286 AAGKGAIV
+286 AAGQGAIV

-302 YAYVSTETT
+302 YAYVSAEAT
-311 DSRNNLLVGSSDATK
+311 DSRNNQLVGGGDATK

-338 KDNDAVFSPLDNAA
+338 QGNDAVFSPLDNTAN
-352 STTLAANKAA
+352 TTLAANKAA
-362 LKTTTTGGQALTLD
+362 LKTATTGGQALTLD

>member
-1 MKKTLLGTALLFAL
+1 MKKTLLGTALLLAL

-50 GNAINGVTATLQSIK
+50 GNAIDGVTATLQSIK
-65 QGTGTDADAA
+65 QGTGTETSAA
-75 TTDVALKSGGK
+75 ATDVALLSGME
-86 LDTHT
+86 LNTHT
-91 EILCANYTNK
+91 EILCANYDNVK
-101 ELDSRFAEFT
+101 NSFAEFT

-117 SDFSL
+117 NNFSL

-129 ASMNGSGDFQYN
+129 AAMNLYGRFQNSKDQRY
-141 NLPRKCDVRVW
+141 CDVRVW
-152 NNEDKSTLIASID
+152 GNENKSTLLASVD
-165 GIVTDKNASKE
+165 GILVDKLGG
-176 DKVNPTDKDTGKDN
+176 DYVRDN
-190 TIDWEIKASTTTPAT
+190 TIDWEIKGNTTTPAA
-205 TDQILVVRLAKSS
+205 TDQYIVVRMAKSDRS
-218 DNKGCFFGLKQIT
+218 QGCYFGLKQIT

-242 TSNIAN
+242 TSNIDN
-248 VATFSASSPVTFSSD
+248 VATFSASKPVTFSSD

-286 AAGKGAIV
+286 AAKQGAIV
-294 SKATTGDI
+294 SKTTTGDI
-302 YAYVSTETT
+302 YAYVSTEAT
-311 DSRNNLLVGSSDATK
+311 DSRNNQLVGGGDATK

-338 KDNDAVFSPLDNAA
+338 KGDDAVFSPLNNT

-362 LKTTTTGGQALTLD
+362 LKTTTAGGQALTLD

-392 TNATFDLSGRKV
+392 TNATFDLSGRKA

>member
-40 NVTVKVTDES
+40 NVTVNVTDES

-75 TTDVALKSGGK
+75 TTDVALLSGEQ
-86 LDTHT
+86 LNTHT
-91 EILCANYTNK
+91 EILCANYSNVEK
-101 ELDSRFAEFT
+101 CFAEFT

-117 SDFSL
+117 NNFSL

-129 ASMNGSGDFQYN
+129 SALQYQGKFQNSKDQRY
-141 NLPRKCDVRVW
+141 CDVRVW
-152 NNEDKSTLIASID
+152 GNENKSTLIASAY
-165 GIVTDKNASKE
+165 GILAVKLG
-176 DKVNPTDKDTGKDN
+176 GKYEVDN
-190 TIDWEIKASTTTPAT
+190 TIDWEIKGNTTTQAT
-205 TDQILVVRLAKSS
+205 TDQYIVVRMAKSDRS
-218 DNKGCFFGLKQIT
+218 QGCYFGLKQIT

-311 DSRNNLLVGSSDATK
+311 DSRNNLLVGSGDATK

-338 KDNDAVFSPLDNAA
+338 QGDDAVFSPLNNTA
-352 STTLAANKAA
+352 STTLAANKAV
-362 LKTTTTGGQALTLD
+362 LKTATPGGQALTLD

-404 SGKLPAGLY
+404 NGKLPAGLY

>member
-75 TTDVALKSGGK
+75 ATDVALKSGGK
-86 LDTHT
+86 LNTHT
-91 EILCANYTNK
+91 EILCANYNNNG
-101 ELDSRFAEFT
+101 LDSRFAEFT

-117 SDFSL
+117 SNFSL

-129 ASMNGSGDFQYN
+129 AAMNSGGDFQYD
-141 NLPRKCDVRVW
+141 PKSRKCDVRVW

-165 GIVTDKNASKE
+165 GIVTDKNASEESKQ
-176 DKVNPTDKDTGKDN
+176 TGKDN

-205 TDQILVVRLAKSS
+205 TEQILVVRLAKSS

-236 RFATTA
+236 RFATTT

-302 YAYVSTETT
+302 YAYVSTEAT
-311 DSRNNLLVGSSDATK
+311 DSRNNQLVGSGDATK
-326 ELTDGNYYIFNK
+326 DLTDGNYYIFNK
-338 KDNDAVFSPLDNAA
+338 QGEEAVFSPLKESA
-352 STTLAANKAA
+352 STTLAANKAV
-362 LKTTTTGGQALTLD
+362 LKTATPSGQALTLD

-383 NTVTTAMPA
+383 NTATTAIPA

>member
-1 MKKTLLGTALLFAL
+1 MKKTLLGTALLLAL

-50 GNAINGVTATLQSIK
+50 GNAIDGVTATLQSIK
-65 QGTGTDADAA
+65 QGTGTETSAA
-75 TTDVALKSGGK
+75 ATDVALLSGME
-86 LDTHT
+86 LNTHT
-91 EILCANYTNK
+91 EILCANYDNVK
-101 ELDSRFAEFT
+101 NSFAEFT

-117 SDFSL
+117 NNFSL

-129 ASMNGSGDFQYN
+129 AAMNLYGRFQNSKDQRY
-141 NLPRKCDVRVW
+141 CDVRVW
-152 NNEDKSTLIASID
+152 GNENKSTLLASVD
-165 GIVTDKNASKE
+165 GILVDKLGG
-176 DKVNPTDKDTGKDN
+176 DYVRDN
-190 TIDWEIKASTTTPAT
+190 TIDWEIKGNTTTPAA
-205 TDQILVVRLAKSS
+205 TDQYIVVRMAKSDRS
-218 DNKGCFFGLKQIT
+218 QGCYFGLKQIT

-242 TSNIAN
+242 TSNIDN
-248 VATFSASSPVTFSSD
+248 VATFSASKPVTFSSD

-268 AINSDNKQVTLSP
+268 AINSNNTQVTLSP

-286 AAGKGAIV
+286 AAGQGAIV

-302 YAYVSTETT
+302 YAYVSAETT
-311 DSRNNLLVGSSDATK
+311 DSRNNQLVGGGDATK

-338 KDNDAVFSPLDNAA
+338 KGDDAVFSPLNNT

-362 LKTTTTGGQALTLD
+362 LKTATPGGQALTLD

-383 NTVTTAMPA
+383 NTTTTAMPA

>member
-40 NVTVKVTDES
+40 NVTVNVTDES
-50 GNAINGVTATLQSIK
+50 GNAIDGVTATLQSIK

-75 TTDVALKSGGK
+75 TTDVALKSGGQ
-86 LDTHT
+86 LDTHS
-91 EILCANYTNK
+91 EVLCANYNNNG
-101 ELDSRFAEFT
+101 LDRRFAEFT

-129 ASMNGSGDFQYN
+129 AAMNSGGNFQYN

-152 NNEDKSTLIASID
+152 GDEDKSTLIASTD
-165 GIVTDKNASKE
+165 GIVTDKNASNE
-176 DKVNPTDKDTGKDN
+176 TVDN

-205 TDQILVVRLAKSS
+205 TDQYLVVRLAKSS

-236 RFATTA
+236 RFATTT

-311 DSRNNLLVGSSDATK
+311 DSRNNLLVGSGDATK

-362 LKTTTTGGQALTLD
+362 LKTATPGGQALTLD

-383 NTVTTAMPA
+383 NTATTAMPA

>member
-40 NVTVKVTDES
+40 NVTVNVTDES

-65 QGTGTDADAA
+65 QGTGTDAGAA
-75 TTDVALKSGGK
+75 ATDVALKSGYQ

-91 EILCANYTNK
+91 EILCASYSNVKNC
-101 ELDSRFAEFT
+101 FAEFT

-117 SDFSL
+117 SNFSL

-129 ASMNGSGDFQYN
+129 AAMNGQGKFQNSKGERY
-141 NLPRKCDVRVW
+141 CDVRVW
-152 NNEDKSTLIASID
+152 GNENKSTLIASAD
-165 GIVTDKNASKE
+165 GILADKLGGDYE
-176 DKVNPTDKDTGKDN
+176 RDN
-190 TIDWEIKASTTTPAT
+190 TIDWEIKGNTTTPAT
-205 TDQILVVRLAKSS
+205 TDQYIVVRMAKN
-218 DNKGCFFGLKQIT
+218 DQNPGCFFGLKQIT

-268 AINSDNKQVTLSP
+268 AINSDNTQVTLSP

-286 AAGKGAIV
+286 AAGQGAIV

-302 YAYVSTETT
+302 YAYVSTEAT
-311 DSRNNLLVGSSDATK
+311 DSRNNQLVGSGDATK

-338 KDNDAVFSPLDNAA
+338 PGEEAVFSPLDKSA

-362 LKTTTTGGQALTLD
+362 LKTATTGGQALTLD

-413 IKNGKKLLIK
+413 IKNGKNLLIK

>member
-65 QGTGTDADAA
+65 QGTGTETSAA
-75 TTDVALKSGGK
+75 ATDVALLSGME
-86 LDTHT
+86 LNTHT
-91 EILCANYTNK
+91 EILCANYDNVK
-101 ELDSRFAEFT
+101 NSFAEFT

-117 SDFSL
+117 NNFSL

-129 ASMNGSGDFQYN
+129 AAMNLYGRFQNSKDQRY
-141 NLPRKCDVRVW
+141 CDVRVW
-152 NNEDKSTLIASID
+152 GNENKSTLLASVD
-165 GIVTDKNASKE
+165 GILVDKLGG
-176 DKVNPTDKDTGKDN
+176 DYVRDN
-190 TIDWEIKASTTTPAT
+190 TIDWEIKGNTTTPAA
-205 TDQILVVRLAKSS
+205 TDQYIVVRMAKSDRS
-218 DNKGCFFGLKQIT
+218 QGCYFGLKQIT

-242 TSNIAN
+242 TSNIDN
-248 VATFSASSPVTFSSD
+248 VATFSASKPVTFSSD

-268 AINSDNKQVTLSP
+268 AINSNNTQVTLSP

-286 AAGKGAIV
+286 AAGQGAIV

-302 YAYVSTETT
+302 YAYVSAETT
-311 DSRNNLLVGSSDATK
+311 DSRNNQLVGGGDATK

-338 KDNDAVFSPLDNAA
+338 KGDDAVFSPLNNT

-362 LKTTTTGGQALTLD
+362 LKTATPGGQALTLD
-376 FGSVTGI
+376 FGCVTGI
-383 NTVTTAMPA
+383 NTATTAMPA

-404 SGKLPAGLY
+404 NGKLPAGLY